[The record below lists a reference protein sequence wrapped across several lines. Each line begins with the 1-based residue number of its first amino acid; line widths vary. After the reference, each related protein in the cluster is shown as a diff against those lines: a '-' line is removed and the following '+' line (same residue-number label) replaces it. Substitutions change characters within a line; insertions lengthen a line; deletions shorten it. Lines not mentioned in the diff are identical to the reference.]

1 MGATHRLAAAALAAT
16 LTVTG
21 SFLAGAAR
29 AEPADP
35 KLSVIENIV
44 VIYLENRSFDTLYGL
59 FPGAEGLESAQRT
72 QAGTIQVDR
81 DGTPFA
87 TLPPPLDGKKKP
99 DARLA
104 HVTANGPFRLDPA
117 VGLTDRVASPI
128 HAFFT
133 HQRQINGGRN
143 DRFVS
148 EGTTGG
154 LPMGYFDGSSMALW
168 DVAKRYTLADHFF
181 QSAFGGS
188 FLNHMWLVCACTPV
202 FPNAPDALRE
212 VAGTGKDAKGGE
224 PTVTADGYAVNTI
237 QGAWLHDTS
246 LEQTLLSVQTLPTIG
261 DRLTDKGVGW
271 TYYAGDFDQA
281 VAGMAARQSPDGF
294 SFHHHPFTYFK
305 RFVDSAEERSRH
317 LKDLTDFET
326 AILDGALPPVA
337 FYKPTGKYNQ
347 HPGKASV
354 ADGDRHVADLIG
366 LLEKSPQWKKMVVIV
381 TSDENGG
388 FWDHVVPPKGDR
400 WGPGSRIPALI
411 VSPFARKGV
420 VDHTPYETVSILR
433 LIEQRFGLDPL
444 GERDAKATS
453 LARALDLP

>member
-1 MGATHRLAAAALAAT
+1 MGATHCLAAAALAAT

-21 SFLAGAAR
+21 SFLAGTAR

-35 KLSVIENIV
+35 KLSVIDTIV

-117 VGLTDRVASPI
+117 VGLTGRVASPI

-246 LEQTLLSVQTLPTIG
+246 LEQTLLPVQTLPTIG

-317 LKDLTDFET
+317 LKDLADFET